1 MKFLEIISLATIG
14 SERVVIGS
22 LSKDN
27 SNEQEMTKK
36 QKVFVG
42 KRTTLQAF
50 LYISLPSLHD
60 YDLIMP
66 DFMFCV
72 GREHRTRTFFFFS

>member
-36 QKVFVG
+36 QQVFVG

-66 DFMFCV
+66 DFTFCG